1 MAVSF
6 IGEKTGVPG
15 ENHHLPQIIDKL
27 DHLYNNNPINAIVN
41 AASNISSMPLIQ
53 ADVFVVLLMNELTNF
68 TIVVIGKLG
77 KLVHKQNYSHDFFF
91 TYLGLYLSTYIKT
104 VISNTGRSICFN
116 STVSYT

>member
-1 MAVSF
+1 MVKFF

-27 DHLYNNNPINAIVN
+27 DHLYNNNTINAIVN

-53 ADVFVVLLMNELTNF
+53 ADVFVVLLMNELKNF

-77 KLVHKQNYSHDFFF
+77 KLVHKQNYSIV
-91 TYLGLYLSTYIKT
+91 LM
-104 VISNTGRSICFN
+104 ISSIFLFIL
-116 STVSYT
+116 